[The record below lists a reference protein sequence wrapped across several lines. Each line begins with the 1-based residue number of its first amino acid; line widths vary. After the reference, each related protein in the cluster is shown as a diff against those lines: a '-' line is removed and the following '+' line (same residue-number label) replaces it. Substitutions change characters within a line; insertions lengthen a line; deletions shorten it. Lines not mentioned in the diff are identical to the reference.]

1 MLAFSALGLLPRP
14 LKKPPPPPPPDPN
27 ADEPPN
33 GDASALDVLTEA
45 NGDVVAADVWPNM
58 DPEEVFPKSGCPAA
72 EPPKILPGV
81 EDAPNVPVL
90 WAPPPK
96 RVFCGGAVPPNT
108 NPGVLCPNTVLAVL
122 AAAVVAGVREGAE
135 EAAGEVKA
143 ELEVDRLV
151 KAEVEVVAEALKIPA
166 GENGTPVVV
175 LVGWVEKR
183 DGVAEVAGLADSEP
197 PPGVKARLKEEASP
211 AGGEEK
217 SPVVRAGGEE
227 EAGMEVEAAVV
238 VVEVELVEDDPESS
252 LPNRVLVV
260 LALLAT
266 AAVAAAAPNI
276 LGVVALVWAGLPKM
290 LPLVDADPKMLPE
303 LVEVVPNMLPVG
315 ALVVVPNKF
324 PGVLVVP
331 KKLGAVVLTPKIV
344 PLVAA
349 VEVAVDAPKML
360 SEVDEV
366 AVPNKPGVAAAAV
379 AAVLESD
386 TVVVVP
392 KMVALAAD
400 VPEFPNMVAGAVV
413 GLLLLTVLVIVEVVL
428 IVVTEV
434 AAGAAVVVAPKIL
447 PLVDPD
453 VPKRLPLLVDAVPNM
468 LPDPAVDEP
477 PKMLAEDVAEVP
489 NTAPPLEALVSPK
502 MLPDDP
508 DGAVPKL
515 LKVLPVV
522 VAVDVFPKRLPE
534 VTVMVNVFVVA
545 VSVPKGLLLEDATF
559 LAPKR
564 IPEAVTGALKTLPVA
579 AVPVADAKKPPEAVV
594 DVTNRAP
601 DEGAPVVALVVVMEV
616 DVDDDPRRP
625 DSTEVLFAKKLA
637 LEEDTP
643 LKMLLLPPPK
653 KLPELAENRLGWE
666 VELGGG
672 REASLLTAVSP
683 VLSVSC
689 SELSGKLEPSGK
701 LGVSQVLTLSPMTVA
716 FEAVSESVEDEDDVD
731 SVSATEAR

>member
-1 MLAFSALGLLPRP
+1 M
-14 LKKPPPPPPPDPN
+14 
-27 ADEPPN
+27 
-33 GDASALDVLTEA
+33 
-45 NGDVVAADVWPNM
+45 
-58 DPEEVFPKSGCPAA
+58 
-72 EPPKILPGV
+72 
-81 EDAPNVPVL
+81 
-90 WAPPPK
+90 
-96 RVFCGGAVPPNT
+96 
-108 NPGVLCPNTVLAVL
+108 
-122 AAAVVAGVREGAE
+122 
-135 EAAGEVKA
+135 
-143 ELEVDRLV
+143 
-151 KAEVEVVAEALKIPA
+151 
-166 GENGTPVVV
+166 
-175 LVGWVEKR
+175 
-183 DGVAEVAGLADSEP
+183 AGLADTEP

-211 AGGEEK
+211 AGGEEN

-324 PGVLVVP
+324 PDVLVVP
-331 KKLGAVVLTPKIV
+331 KILAVVVLTPKIV
-344 PLVAA
+344 PLVAVVGA
-349 VEVAVDAPKML
+349 AVDAPKML

-386 TVVVVP
+386 TAVVVP

-413 GLLLLTVLVIVEVVL
+413 GLLLLIVLAIVEVVL

-434 AAGAAVVVAPKIL
+434 VAGAAVVVVPKIL

-468 LPDPAVDEP
+468 LPEPAMDEP
-477 PKMLAEDVAEVP
+477 PKMLPEDVAEVP
-489 NTAPPLEALVSPK
+489 NTVPPLEALVSPK

-515 LKVLPVV
+515 LPVV

-545 VSVPKGLLLEDATF
+545 VSVPKGPLLEDATF

-579 AVPVADAKKPPEAVV
+579 VVPVADAKKPPEAVV
-594 DVTNRAP
+594 DVTNMAP
-601 DEGAPVVALVVVMEV
+601 DEGAAVVALVVVMEV
-616 DVDDDPRRP
+616 DVEDDPRRP
-625 DSTEVLFAKKLA
+625 DSPEVLFAKKLA

-643 LKMLLLPPPK
+643 LKMLLVPPPK